1 MSEVIDVVGTCKWAK
16 VFPNFHDQG
25 SKPGD
30 KYEYKEGTSIELY
43 VDQDELKKISKLH
56 PDVTPKVTDDG
67 LMVKFRRALLNS
79 NPKRGGWPTVKDADG
94 NDMDGSVLIGDGSKV
109 RVVAE
114 AYRTKHGSAARLMGV
129 QVLELVEAELEPEP
143 ELPF

>member
-1 MSEVIDVVGTCKWAK
+1 MSRTIDVTGKCKWAK

-30 KYEYKEGTSIELY
+30 KYEYKEGTSIELI
-43 VDQDELKKISKLH
+43 VDQDELKKISKVH

-79 NPKRGGWPTVKDADG
+79 NPSRGGYPRVVDADG
-94 NDMDGSVLIGDGSKV
+94 NEMDGSVLIGDDSTV
-109 RVVAE
+109 RVFAE
-114 AYRTKHGSAARLMGV
+114 AYDTKFGSAARLMGV
-129 QVLELVEAELEPEP
+129 QVVELVEADLEDEPEM
-143 ELPF
+143 PF